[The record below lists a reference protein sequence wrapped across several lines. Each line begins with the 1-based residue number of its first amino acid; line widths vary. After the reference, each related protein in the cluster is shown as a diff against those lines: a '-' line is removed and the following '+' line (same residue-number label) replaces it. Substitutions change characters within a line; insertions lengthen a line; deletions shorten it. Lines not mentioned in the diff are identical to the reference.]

1 MHERA
6 VPARLRHRSVHVRLR
21 AARAVADPL
30 TRTAWPL
37 VLNTGTNALL
47 GVTFWVVAARLYD
60 QATIGRNT
68 ALLAAMTTLS
78 GVSQLNLGPGMAVLI
93 PRAGPF
99 ARRVLLRVY
108 GAVTAFAVLT
118 LTAFLLLVLPHLS
131 ELSQVLDSTPR
142 MALFALAVLT
152 FNIFALQDA
161 ALVSLRLGKVI
172 PVENFVFG
180 TVKIVL
186 LVALLGLV
194 PGLGIFVSWLVPMLV
209 IVPVVSG
216 YVLLRAGRRQRSEG
230 VGTAP
235 REPLRKLALDYAG
248 YLFQASST
256 FLLPLIALELLE
268 PEAAA
273 LFSIA
278 WLTSSTL
285 DLLATNLGTALTVE
299 TSYGEDPHALRR
311 TVFRRALP
319 FVALVSVVG
328 VLAAPLILTVYGADY
343 TEGTSTLQILL
354 LASVP
359 RCLVTFAIAEARAH
373 RRMWVIVSL
382 RAQNA
387 VLALGLCFLLT
398 ARTDLAEDG
407 MAVAWLVA
415 QVCGAAAAVMLVWR
429 RPPARTEPPAVVASA
444 GEAP

>member
-6 VPARLRHRSVHVRLR
+6 VPARLRHRSVHERLR
-21 AARAVADPL
+21 AARVVADPL

-142 MALFALAVLT
+142 MALFALAVLA

-161 ALVSLRLGKVI
+161 ALVSLRLGKLI

-194 PGLGIFVSWLVPMLV
+194 PGLGIFVSWLIPMLV

-230 VGTAP
+230 WARRRASRCASWPWTTPATSSRRPRRSCCPDRARAP
-235 REPLRKLALDYAG
+235 RARG
-248 YLFQASST
+248 
-256 FLLPLIALELLE
+256 
-268 PEAAA
+268 
-273 LFSIA
+273 
-278 WLTSSTL
+278 
-285 DLLATNLGTALTVE
+285 
-299 TSYGEDPHALRR
+299 
-311 TVFRRALP
+311 RRAVLDRLADELHP
-319 FVALVSVVG
+319 GPPGHEPRHRLDGRDVVRRG
-328 VLAAPLILTVYGADY
+328 PARPPAHRVPARAAVRGAGQRRGRTGGPLILTVYGADY

-415 QVCGAAAAVMLVWR
+415 QVCGAAAAVVLVWR
-429 RPPARTEPPAVVASA
+429 RPPARTEPPAVVAPA